1 MCVRAPVRV
10 CVCVCVGRG
19 KMRCGGSIVFF
30 RRDHNEPRQSMLKEM
45 ALMDVFEKTIWR
57 DGSCL
62 QAPLSKDSK
71 EED

>member
-1 MCVRAPVRV
+1 
-10 CVCVCVGRG
+10 
-19 KMRCGGSIVFF
+19 MRCGGSIVFF